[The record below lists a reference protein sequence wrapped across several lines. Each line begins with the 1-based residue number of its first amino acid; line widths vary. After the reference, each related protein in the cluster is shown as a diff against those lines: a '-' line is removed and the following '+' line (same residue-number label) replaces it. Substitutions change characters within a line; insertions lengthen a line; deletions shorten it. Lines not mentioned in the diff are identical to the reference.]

1 MVPDVMGILVR
12 IEKKEEEENNKFGV
26 EKNTLGFGLVRI
38 FNLVLVQ
45 NQVRLNILLE
55 MEGLDTLFRTLEK

>member
-1 MVPDVMGILVR
+1 LSESK
-12 IEKKEEEENNKFGV
+12 EKKEEEENNRFGV
-26 EKNTLGFGLVRI
+26 EKNTLGFRLVRI